1 MVIGLDAAT
10 FRLLRPWAEEGRL
23 PNLKRF
29 LDEGAFGVLRSTVPP
44 NSPAAWSTFA
54 TGVNPGA
61 HGILT
66 FHQFFPHDYNP
77 HLMNA
82 ARRSGETFWEIAGR
96 HGRKGGIINLPYTYP
111 AKPYNGFMI
120 TGMLTPG
127 MSRAMASPPELYDDL
142 MNVEPGYAIDVD
154 LIGAVTRD
162 PIAVLDKILANL
174 RARLNASL
182 GLYRK
187 HRPDLFCVVF
197 VAADRICH
205 HFWPYLESKEL
216 GAPQTAVQRRLS
228 EAIRT
233 VYEELDRAVGALV
246 AEAGPETDV
255 IIMSD
260 HGTCGFRRGISL
272 RNALAKEGLLTRQR
286 NAPLRRLAKWA
297 VLTFARRAPRFL
309 KMGMER
315 LFPAMSRRAVGT
327 VAHADVDFSRS
338 LAYPTGLS
346 RGVFVN
352 LKGRQPNGIVEPADY
367 EAVRDRIIDSL
378 SRIQDP
384 ETGRPALQRVCR
396 REEIWSGARLDEMP
410 DIVVEPAGSAYS
422 IQTFSGLE
430 KEDALYDLPKPSW
443 TRLQLFG
450 GHDPEGVLMAKG
462 PHIRGG
468 EITGAGIIDLPA
480 TILALLGCPVPA
492 HFEGRV
498 LADMLTDDVKYAK
511 DDTSSDATEGGK
523 ADLSDEE
530 RMALE
535 KRLKQLGYM

>member
-10 FRLLRPWAEEGRL
+10 FRRLRPWAEEGRL

-29 LDEGAFGVLRSTVPP
+29 MDEGAFGPLRSTVPP

-61 HGILT
+61 HGVLT

-111 AKPYNGFMI
+111 ARPYNGFMI
-120 TGMLTPG
+120 TCMLTPG

-142 MNVEPGYAIDVD
+142 MNIEPNYAIDVD

-205 HFWPYLESKEL
+205 HFWPYHESREL
-216 GAPQTAVQRRLS
+216 GAPQTEDQRRLAD
-228 EAIRT
+228 AIGT
-233 VYEELDRAVGALV
+233 VYAELDRAVGALV
-246 AEAGPETDV
+246 AEAGPETD
-255 IIMSD
+255 ILIMSD
-260 HGTCGFRRGISL
+260 HGARGFRKGFSL
-272 RNALAKEGLLTRQR
+272 RNALAKEGLLARQR
-286 NAPLRRLAKWA
+286 KAPLRRLAGWA
-297 VLTFARRAPRFL
+297 VVTFARRAPRFL
-309 KMGMER
+309 KMGLEM
-315 LFPAMSRRAVGT
+315 LFPRLSRRAVGT
-327 VAHADVDFSRS
+327 AANAGVDFRRS

-346 RGVFVN
+346 RGIFVN

-367 EAVRDRIIDSL
+367 EAVRDRIIESL
-378 SRIQDP
+378 SRIPDP
-384 ETGRPALQRVCR
+384 DTGRPVLRRVRR
-396 REEIWSGARLDEMP
+396 REEVWSGARLEEMP
-410 DIVVEPAGSAYS
+410 DIVVEPADSAYS

-430 KEDALYDLPKPSW
+430 REDVLYDLPKPSW
-443 TRLQLFG
+443 TRLHLFG
-450 GHDPEGVLMAKG
+450 GHDPEGILMAKG
-462 PHIRGG
+462 PHIRKG
-468 EITGAGIIDLPA
+468 EVAGAGIIDLPA
-480 TILALLGCPVPA
+480 TILALLDCPIPA

-498 LADMLTDDVKYAK
+498 LTEMLTVDVKCVK
-511 DDTSSDATEGGK
+511 DDTSRDSAEGGK
-523 ADLSDEE
+523 ADLPDEE
-530 RMALE
+530 RMAIE